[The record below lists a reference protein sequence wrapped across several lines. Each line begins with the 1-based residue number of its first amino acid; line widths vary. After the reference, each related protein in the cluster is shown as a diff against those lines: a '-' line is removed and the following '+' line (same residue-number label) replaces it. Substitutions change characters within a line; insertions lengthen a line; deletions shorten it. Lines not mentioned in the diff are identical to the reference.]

1 MDDCGSESRTV
12 PRSLDWD
19 FGLDLGFLVSFVLG
33 VLRFYFRYR
42 RSKKI
47 FNFSKKLQM

>member
-1 MDDCGSESRTV
+1 MDDCGSESRTILE
-12 PRSLDWD
+12 SLDWD
-19 FGLDLGFLVSFVLG
+19 FGLDLGF
-33 VLRFYFRYR
+33 FRSWCFTILFSLYR

>member
-12 PRSLDWD
+12 LESLDWD

-33 VLRFYFRYR
+33 VLRFYFRY
-42 RSKKI
+42 
-47 FNFSKKLQM
+47 